1 MSKNTT
7 QATTF
12 GRIPFSADPFGLT
25 LGQQPSLGFRPRL
38 RYDNEPGAGAGAG
51 GSGGAA
57 GGNAGAG
64 GAGAGAGGAG
74 AGGAGAGGGNDDEQL
89 GAAGVRALERERQAK
104 NAAKDAL
111 KGFEALGMTPD
122 QIRELIDKNDP
133 KNPERV
139 AREATR
145 AAETAAN
152 DRVSAVL
159 RTSALTSAAAAA
171 NFANPDD
178 ALRFLDADA
187 VKGLDVDLEKLAADP
202 AKAKALVE
210 ALAKDRPYLVKNS
223 TGSARDAGIGSRGSG
238 SAPEPTP
245 GLGRLS
251 AAYAARNP
259 ENR

>member
-1 MSKNTT
+1 MSKNST

-38 RYDNEPGAGAGAG
+38 RFEGEPGAGAGAG
-51 GSGGAA
+51 GSGGA
-57 GGNAGAG
+57 GGEGGAG
-64 GAGAGAGGAG
+64 GAGAGAGGA
-74 AGGAGAGGGNDDEQL
+74 AAGAGEGGEGGEQL
-89 GAAGVRALERERQAK
+89 GAAGVRAMERAKTERNEARASLK
-104 NAAKDAL
+104 EFTDLGLTPAEVRAL
-111 KGFEALGMTPD
+111 VE
-122 QIRELIDKNDP
+122 KNDP

-145 AAETAAN
+145 AAEAAAN
-152 DRVSAVL
+152 ERVSTVL

-210 ALAKDRPYLVKNS
+210 GLAKDRPYLVKNS

-238 SAPEPTP
+238 STPEPTP